1 MLAELVLDFLPG
13 PWRRSEDSG
22 TELLGK
28 MMPERLY
35 IPETDTP
42 GAIKNA
48 LNERGWVDGHVIA
61 AGDLRQGKEPSLVS
75 MLTGT
80 ALVEVLRPRRSKSLP
95 RHFVL
100 ALTCDRIVAFKALG
114 TGDDEAG
121 VYELWVRPDE
131 FTSWPREAVRLL
143 DVKRGR
149 TSSAATLELNGVE
162 RTPVLAPNDD
172 PSSSELLEL
181 LGD

>member
-13 PWRRSEDSG
+13 PRRKSEDRG

-28 MMPERLY
+28 MMSDRLY
-35 IPETDTP
+35 IPETDSP
-42 GAIKNA
+42 GVIKKA
-48 LNERGWVDGHVIA
+48 LNESGWVDGQVIA

-75 MLTGT
+75 MATGA
-80 ALVEVLRPRRSKSLP
+80 ALVEVLRPRRSRSLP

-100 ALTCDRIVAFKALG
+100 ALTGDRVVAFKTLG

-121 VYELWVRPDE
+121 VYELWVRSNE
-131 FTSWPREAVRLL
+131 FASWPREAVRLL

-149 TSSAATLELNGVE
+149 MSTAATLEVNGVE
-162 RTPVLAPNDD
+162 RLPVLAPNDD
-172 PSSSELLEL
+172 PSTAELLEL
-181 LGD
+181 LGG